1 MESAFRKNYFVIVKT
16 VGLLALIFIGLLWFR
31 SDMMK
36 AGQTFFLSSL
46 FMLFSVFFELDTK
59 TSRSWIWL
67 VLEGSVSILSMFL
80 VPVTGIYFCGIFLL
94 DAMVRLNVLFF
105 PLIYLLVPVAVR
117 MKLDTK
123 LCFVVFTFL
132 LLLYYQHHKIVS
144 WYKEQA
150 QENIR
155 EESKLKSDIE
165 HTNLMHKDEM
175 NQSRLRHENELL
187 GEKNR
192 ISQALHDKLGHSING
207 SLFQLEAA
215 KVLMD
220 QDKEKSRQ
228 ILQDVID
235 NLRGSMDEI
244 RVIIRNERPDKKRMA
259 LTSLQTLCSECEE
272 KYQINMELTVD
283 GDEKVI
289 PEPVWEVILDNTFE
303 AVTNALK
310 YSGCDTISISIRVLG
325 EVVRATIQ
333 DNGRGAEHFEESM
346 GISGMKDRV
355 RKVNGYIDIDPVNGF
370 TINMILP
377 LERKQKQ
384 EPSAEE

>member
-1 MESAFRKNYFVIVKT
+1 MKT

-94 DAMVRLNVLFF
+94 DVMVRLNVLFF

-155 EESKLKSDIE
+155 EESHL
-165 HTNLMHKDEM
+165 
-175 NQSRLRHENELL
+175 
-187 GEKNR
+187 
-192 ISQALHDKLGHSING
+192 
-207 SLFQLEAA
+207 
-215 KVLMD
+215 
-220 QDKEKSRQ
+220 
-228 ILQDVID
+228 
-235 NLRGSMDEI
+235 
-244 RVIIRNERPDKKRMA
+244 
-259 LTSLQTLCSECEE
+259 
-272 KYQINMELTVD
+272 
-283 GDEKVI
+283 
-289 PEPVWEVILDNTFE
+289 
-303 AVTNALK
+303 
-310 YSGCDTISISIRVLG
+310 
-325 EVVRATIQ
+325 
-333 DNGRGAEHFEESM
+333 
-346 GISGMKDRV
+346 
-355 RKVNGYIDIDPVNGF
+355 
-370 TINMILP
+370 
-377 LERKQKQ
+377 
-384 EPSAEE
+384 